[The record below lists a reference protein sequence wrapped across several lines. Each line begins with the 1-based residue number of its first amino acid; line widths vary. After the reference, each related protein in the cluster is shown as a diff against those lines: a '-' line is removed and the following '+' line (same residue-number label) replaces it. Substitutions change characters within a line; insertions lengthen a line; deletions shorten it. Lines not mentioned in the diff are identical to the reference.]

1 MSLSPDLIVENP
13 NAASAGV
20 GVLTTLIAAGV
31 MGIEVLD
38 PVQWVKPLAV
48 GGVGFLVTRGAIH
61 LDTPKT
67 TVTVGKAAIS
77 VQRRGKLIRVVGD
90 IAVDDADAMAALGML
105 GLAAPAPAP
114 AVVPAPAPAPAPA
127 PEQQA
132 PPCPLPPHKKAA
144 A

>member
-1 MSLSPDLIVENP
+1 MSLSPDLIAENP

-20 GVLTTLIAAGV
+20 GVLTTLIAAGI

-48 GGVGFLVTRGAIH
+48 GGVATLVTRGAIH
-61 LDTPKT
+61 LDTHKT

-77 VQRRGKLIRVVGD
+77 VQKRGNLIHIVGD
-90 IAVDDADAMAALGML
+90 ISLDDPDAMLALAALGL
-105 GLAAPAPAP
+105 APAP
-114 AVVPAPAPAPAPA
+114 AVPAPA

-132 PPCPLPPHKKAA
+132 PPCPLPPHKGKAA